1 VKQVYV
7 KTNGLV
13 IQLHGYGPV
22 RTPVRFNIKDKYL
35 DSVLQQLKNQ
45 GFQYEVVPFDENVI
59 TIGDTKPKEKKPAE
73 SGIDMKW
80 LSKMIG
86 KIVSEAISSDP
97 TIKNINE
104 KIEKLIRQGKISI
117 SQELESDEKMGK
129 KKKRIEKEEE
139 FIPSIKVDDM
149 TIQSKGSFRVE
160 QTDTNLKEAAD
171 QLKKVTK

>member
-7 KTNGLV
+7 KTTGLI

-35 DSVLQQLKNQ
+35 DSLLQQLKNQ
-45 GFQYEVVPFDENVI
+45 GFQYEVVSFDENVI
-59 TIGDTKPKEKKPAE
+59 TLGDTKPKEKKSTE

-86 KIVSEAISSDP
+86 KIISEAISSDP

-104 KIEKLIRQGKISI
+104 KVEKLIKQGRLSAPL
-117 SQELESDEKMGK
+117 EFESDEKMSK

-149 TIQSKGSFRVE
+149 IIQSKGSFRVE

-171 QLKKVTK
+171 KLKEVTK